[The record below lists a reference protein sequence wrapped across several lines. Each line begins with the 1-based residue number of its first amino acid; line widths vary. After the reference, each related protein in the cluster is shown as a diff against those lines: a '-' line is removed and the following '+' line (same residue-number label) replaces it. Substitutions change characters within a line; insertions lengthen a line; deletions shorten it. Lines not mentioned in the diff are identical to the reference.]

1 VLVPYRS
8 EFDPEV
14 GGEGSIDPLGLAALA
29 DRLADWIFPGMT
41 ARMWRPRFLTAMAA
55 ASVIVEPFADALA
68 KDGTTPPW
76 LIFEW
81 YYIEPIARLPEEEI
95 SGQRIPGILKA
106 QQAARDKVPMNP
118 ARYLKTPKVFG
129 FHGVYKTLA
138 THSKV
143 LDNRLM
149 LNENGNQ
156 LLKIWE
162 QEQGLSGYRDGE
174 KNQGAGARFRR
185 LFQDAIK
192 ASLQSC
198 QTEKPAS
205 WPGATFVLNHLA
217 PHRPGTGERKF
228 LWELLADKNADLRG
242 ELFVK
247 LRDKD
252 LLKKFSDE
260 ESERSLLKSI
270 RTRVADELRRRLDA
284 IEAYENFCRPLHEG
298 FDRLQFLSSARIPG
312 VINVDDFAN
321 DQRISEIASGL
332 QRSMTNARS
341 GLDGSPIQSGFESLV
356 QRFETVRSGGD
367 LFQALCE
374 HHNAVQKGKPP
385 EGKRPWFE
393 TTANGGVIV
402 RPPYRIDKNPR
413 RREEFVHDLALHRI
427 QENRAPRPSAFLTKR
442 PEQISLGCF
451 AIQYYF

>member
-1 VLVPYRS
+1 MLIPFRS
-8 EFDPEV
+8 DFDPEIQ
-14 GGEGSIDPLGLAALA
+14 GEGSIDPLGLAALA

-55 ASVIVEPFADALA
+55 ASVIVEPFADAVA
-68 KDGTTPPW
+68 KDGTTPAW

-106 QQAARDKVPMNP
+106 QQAARDKVQMNP
-118 ARYLKTPKVFG
+118 NRYLKTPKVFG

-143 LDNRLM
+143 LDNRMM
-149 LNENGNQ
+149 LSENGNQ

-174 KNQGAGARFRR
+174 KSQGEGARLRR

-192 ASLQSC
+192 TSLQSC

-205 WPGATFVLNHLA
+205 WAGAALVLNHLA
-217 PHRPGTGERKF
+217 PHRPGSNERKF
-228 LWELLADKNADLRG
+228 LWELLVDKSVDLRG
-242 ELFVK
+242 ELFVN
-247 LRDKD
+247 LRDKS

-260 ESERSLLKSI
+260 QSERGLLKGI
-270 RTRVADELRRRLDA
+270 RPRVSEELRRRLDA
-284 IEAYENFCRPLHEG
+284 IEAYENFCRPLHES

-312 VINVDDFAN
+312 VIKVDDFEK
-321 DQRISEIASGL
+321 DQRVSEIASGL
-332 QRSMTNARS
+332 QSSIVDARKS
-341 GLDGSPIQSGFESLV
+341 LGESPIQSTFENLA
-356 QRFETVRSGGD
+356 QRFEAVRSGGD
-367 LFQALCE
+367 LFHALSE
-374 HHNAVQKGKPP
+374 HHASVQKGKPP
-385 EGKRPWFE
+385 EGKRSWFE
-393 TTANGGVIV
+393 STANGGMIV

-413 RREEFVHDLALHRI
+413 RREEFVHPYRMFAAASFI
-427 QENRAPRPSAFLTKR
+427 QDVAAVN
-442 PEQISLGCF
+442 
-451 AIQYYF
+451 